1 MSTTRIRAIMRELPG
16 TVDGPKLLKMV
27 LEATLLLL
35 EPLPQE
41 EFIELSGM
49 FLTLIDRSR
58 IGQYI
63 KGLPTG
69 NLSVK
74 EATPLINGCCS
85 GREEALDRAEQ
96 ARSGNSR
103 PLTGRWM
110 R

>member
-1 MSTTRIRAIMRELPG
+1 MSTTRIRAIMRELSG

-74 EATPLINGCCS
+74 EATPLIKVAVQVERKLSIVRNK
-85 GREEALDRAEQ
+85 RDRAIH
-96 ARSGNSR
+96 
-103 PLTGRWM
+103 GR
-110 R
+110 